1 MDLRIQKDFRQLGLC
16 FQRATL
22 IKQSE
27 LGISVIR
34 TTSKDGDS
42 ARRHQKGIKHNAAA
56 HAAPRLVERQVCNA
70 SDVRVRRNSIASAR
84 SKKNTH
90 TWFLVS
96 RHLAID
102 FYSI

>member
-42 ARRHQKGIKHNAAA
+42 ARRRQRDQTQCRSPRRATARRAPSMQCVGRTCAAEQ
-56 HAAPRLVERQVCNA
+56 HRK
-70 SDVRVRRNSIASAR
+70 R
-84 SKKNTH
+84 SQ
-90 TWFLVS
+90 
-96 RHLAID
+96 
-102 FYSI
+102 

>member
-1 MDLRIQKDFRQLGLC
+1 MAIPP
-16 FQRATL
+16 AVT
-22 IKQSE
+22 
-27 LGISVIR
+27 
-34 TTSKDGDS
+34 
-42 ARRHQKGIKHNAAA
+42 KGIKHNAAA
-56 HAAPRLVERQVCNA
+56 HATPRLVERQVCNA

-84 SKKNTH
+84 SKKKHTH